1 MTIQIITIQTHFV
14 ELKRDRYG
22 KTYFLLHHQAGVYF
36 AFPNQ
41 IKKRRSDLEV
51 YWQRIKVVSLELVDK
66 KVVGLKIV
74 SLYPYPQ
81 VAATD

>member
-1 MTIQIITIQTHFV
+1 MTIQVITIQTHFV

-22 KTYFLLHHQAGVYF
+22 
-36 AFPNQ
+36 
-41 IKKRRSDLEV
+41 RSDLELH
-51 YWQRIKVVSLELVDK
+51 WQRIKVVSLELVDK

-81 VAATD
+81 V